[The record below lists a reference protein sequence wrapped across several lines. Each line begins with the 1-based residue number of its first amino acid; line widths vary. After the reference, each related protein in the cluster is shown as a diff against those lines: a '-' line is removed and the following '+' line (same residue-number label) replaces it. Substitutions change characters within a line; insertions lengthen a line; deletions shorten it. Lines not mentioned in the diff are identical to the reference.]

1 MLFKGTP
8 NTPKGEIDRRVARE
22 GGSFNA
28 MTWVDWT
35 AYYTTLPMD
44 RIGLALDI
52 ESDRMV
58 NSLFDP
64 DEVASERTV
73 IISEREGHE
82 NSPMVLLTEELQSS
96 AIKAHPYHHEVIG
109 WKSDLRTM
117 TRTDLYDHYR
127 RHYHPANAVAVAVG
141 SFEPTDMI
149 ARIEQRFGNLEAG
162 EPAAVV
168 EIEEPEQRGERRV
181 LVVGDDETS
190 YVVVAFMAPP
200 AAHPDY
206 FAFQIL
212 DTVLGGAKSMNLFG
226 GGPTNRSSR
235 LYRALVDS
243 HLASSVSS
251 GMAATLDPY
260 LFTVAATVR
269 AGQDADEVERV
280 LLQEVA
286 RLRDS
291 GITPE
296 ELARAKKQAR
306 AQFAYSAESVT
317 SQGFWLGFAEVLAGQ
332 AWLSEHLERLDAVTC
347 DDVRAVAG
355 RYLSDLKRTVGRY
368 RPKDA
373 L

>member
-1 MLFKGTP
+1 
-8 NTPKGEIDRRVARE
+8 VARE

-35 AYYTTLPMD
+35 AYYTTLPAD

-58 NSLFDP
+58 NSMFDP
-64 DEVASERTV
+64 DEVDSERTV

-82 NSPMVLLTEELQSS
+82 NSPMFLLTEEIQSS

-117 TRTDLYDHYR
+117 TRTDLFDHYR

-141 SFEPTDMI
+141 AFDADEMI
-149 ARIEQRFGNLEAG
+149 AQIERRFGALSTG
-162 EPAAVV
+162 EPSAP
-168 EIEEPEQRGERRV
+168 IQMEEPEQRGERRV

-190 YVVVAFMAPP
+190 YVVIAYLAPP
-200 AAHPDY
+200 ADHPDY

-235 LYRALVDS
+235 LYRALVDT

-260 LFTVAATVR
+260 LFTVGATVR
-269 AGQDADEVERV
+269 AGQDADQVERV
-280 LLQEVA
+280 LLDEVA
-286 RLRDS
+286 RLRGD
-291 GITPE
+291 GITSD
-296 ELARAKKQAR
+296 ELGRAKKQAR

-332 AWLSEHLERLDAVTC
+332 EWLTGHLERLDEVTC
-347 DDVRAVAG
+347 EDVLGVAE
-355 RYLSDLKRTVGRY
+355 RYLSDVKRTVGRY

-373 L
+373 S

>member
-1 MLFKGTP
+1 
-8 NTPKGEIDRRVARE
+8 
-22 GGSFNA
+22 
-28 MTWVDWT
+28 
-35 AYYTTLPMD
+35 
-44 RIGLALDI
+44 
-52 ESDRMV
+52 MV

-82 NSPMVLLTEELQSS
+82 NSPMFLLTEELQSS

-206 FAFQIL
+206 FAFQIQ